1 MAGAGVGGAE
11 TYFVDMVTALARA
24 GLPQTVVIRS
34 EPRRAA
40 QLRDAGL
47 QTVELRFG
55 GVFDFSTK
63 GALRR
68 QIAASRP
75 AIVQTWMS
83 RATQFCPSGDF
94 VHVGW
99 LGGYYKPATFRRCD
113 HAVAVTTDIVRHLR
127 DGGLSVD
134 RTHYIPTFAVHREVP
149 PVPRATLQTP
159 DGVPLLLA
167 LGRLH
172 PKKGFDVLLKALAQ
186 IEHAWLWLAGEG
198 ELRAE
203 LEALAT
209 ALGVADRVRFLGWRT
224 DREALLAAC
233 DMCVMPSRYEPFG
246 TVMIEAWAAQRPLV
260 VAAAAGPKGLV
271 RDGVDALLVPVDDV
285 DALAAAIGRIITDST
300 VAARLA
306 LNGHQAYVDRFTE
319 QAVVRQYL
327 RFYESI
333 VR

>member
-1 MAGAGVGGAE
+1 MAGAEVGGAE
-11 TYFVDMVTALARA
+11 TYYVDMVTALARA
-24 GLPQTVVIRS
+24 GLPQTAVIRT

-40 QLRDAGL
+40 QLRQAG
-47 QTVELRFG
+47 VETIELSFG
-55 GVFDFSTK
+55 GLLDFSTR

-68 QIAASRP
+68 HLAAVQP
-75 AIVQTWMS
+75 KVVQTWMS
-83 RATQFCPSGDF
+83 RATQFCPSGDY

-99 LGGYYKPATFRRCD
+99 LGGYYKPATFRRCA
-113 HAVAVTTDIVRHLR
+113 HSVAVTTDIVRHLR
-127 DGGLSVD
+127 DGGLPTE

-149 PVPRATLQTP
+149 PVPRTSLQTP
-159 DGVPLLLA
+159 DDVPLLLA

-186 IEHAWLWLAGEG
+186 VERAWLWLAGEG

-203 LEALAT
+203 LEALAVS
-209 ALGVADRVRFLGWRT
+209 AGVADRVRFLGWRT

-233 DMCVMPSRYEPFG
+233 DVCVMPSRYEPFG
-246 TVMIEAWAAQRPLV
+246 TVMIEAWAANRPLV

-271 RDGVDALLVPVDDV
+271 RDGVDALLVPIDDV
-285 DALAAAIGRIITDST
+285 GALADALRRT
-300 VAARLA
+300 VTNRTLA
-306 LNGHQAYVDRFTE
+306 GALAQNGHRAYVERFTE

-327 RFYESI
+327 QFYESI

>member
-1 MAGAGVGGAE
+1 MAGAEVGGAE
-11 TYFVDMVTALARA
+11 TYYVDMVTALARA
-24 GLPQTVVIRS
+24 GLPQTAVIRAA
-34 EPRRAA
+34 PRRAA
-40 QLRDAGL
+40 QLREAGVE
-47 QTVELRFG
+47 TVELPFG
-55 GVFDFSTK
+55 GLLDFSTK

-68 QIAASRP
+68 HLATVRP
-75 AIVQTWMS
+75 TIVQTWMS

-94 VHVGW
+94 LHVGW

-113 HAVAVTTDIVRHLR
+113 HAVAVTSDIVQHLR
-127 DGGLSVD
+127 AGGLPAG

-149 PVPRATLQTP
+149 PVPRASLQTP

-186 IEHAWLWLAGEG
+186 VERAWLWLAGEG

-203 LEALAT
+203 LEALAMS
-209 ALGVADRVRFLGWRT
+209 AGVADRVRFLGWRT

-233 DMCVMPSRYEPFG
+233 DVCVMPSRYEPFG
-246 TVMIEAWAAQRPLV
+246 TVMIEAWAANRPLV

-271 RDGVDALLVPVDDV
+271 RDGVDALLVPIDDV
-285 DALAAAIGRIITDST
+285 GALADALRRTVTDRGLAST
-300 VAARLA
+300 LA
-306 LNGHQAYVDRFTE
+306 QNGHRAYVERFTE

-327 RFYESI
+327 HFYESI
-333 VR
+333 GR